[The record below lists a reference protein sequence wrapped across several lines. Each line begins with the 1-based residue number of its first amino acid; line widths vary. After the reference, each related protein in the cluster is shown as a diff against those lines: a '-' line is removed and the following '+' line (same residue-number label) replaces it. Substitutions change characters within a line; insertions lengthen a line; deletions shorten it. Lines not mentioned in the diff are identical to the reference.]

1 MKKVIYVFLFTLF
14 GVLLQFFIHAVV
26 EITYINL
33 LLTNFEVFGLGLS
46 FATWFTI
53 HNVFAVVLLV
63 SGLFLGFKQG
73 LYWWK
78 RIYVKENK
86 IIN

>member
-1 MKKVIYVFLFTLF
+1 MKKVIYVFLFTLL

-26 EITYINL
+26 EIGYINL
-33 LLTNFEVFGLGLS
+33 LLTNYEVFGLGLS

-53 HNVFAVVLLV
+53 HNIFAIIL
-63 SGLFLGFKQG
+63 LFLGILFGFKQG

-78 RIYVKENK
+78 KIYEKSSS
-86 IIN
+86 I